1 MIVLDIIVAA
11 IVAAIIAF
19 LAINNIRLILKNK
32 TLATLALQAETDR
45 LTVYEQAQ
53 KIFAEEH
60 SKSSSSDGFIKFMST
75 SRDWA
80 FEYIE
85 KVQLDLYELQTYHD
99 KNGSAPKT
107 VASANELNRII
118 LKLLDNLPKDEKD
131 NV

>member
-1 MIVLDIIVAA
+1 MSVVDIIVATVVA
-11 IVAAIIAF
+11 IVIAF
-19 LAINNIRLILKNK
+19 LAISNLRMILKNK
-32 TLATLALQAETDR
+32 TFATRAMQAEADR
-45 LTVYEQAQ
+45 LTVYEQAKQ
-53 KIFAEEH
+53 IFAEEH

-118 LKLLDNLPKDEKD
+118 LKLLDNLPKDDKE
-131 NV
+131 